1 MQINVEGRVR
11 NVSLPRA
18 RALLPMF
25 EAMINSIDSIDEL
38 EDDVADHRIEIQL
51 LREKSL
57 FTGDDT
63 DSQSLPAVCG
73 FEIVDDGVGFTE
85 ENFDAFNE
93 ADTQVKANRG
103 GRGVGRFLWLKAFD
117 RAEVQSSYRS
127 DGQLMERSFEFSLK
141 NADGIGGHQHGRAE
155 DADAEPLTKVRL
167 LDLKKEYKQA
177 VPRKAET
184 IAQRIVEHCIE
195 HFILGAM
202 PIVSLVDEA
211 TDETIDLGVVYDDLV
226 TGTKVEDLELRGQQ
240 FQVIHLT
247 LNASSGLKHKICY
260 CANRRVVMEETIATG
275 IPNLPPSL
283 VSAETG
289 DAIVYAAYVTA
300 GYLDDHVNQ
309 ERTSFDTIPAD
320 TLSLENLLAWPE
332 IQEGVLDLSRR
343 FLEPHT
349 RQAKAEK
356 EERIRQYVSDEAPQ
370 YRHILKRHPEKLEQ
384 VPADVPDAALD
395 TALHE
400 IQREIDDTLR
410 EEANS
415 LLGTVLSETAGEL
428 TEEQLEEFS
437 RFWEEYNEAGKAALA
452 KYIVQR
458 KLTLTLLQKSLER
471 TDSGKYPIEDI
482 VHQMIFPMRSTSDDL
497 TYEQHNLWI
506 IDERLA
512 YHYYLASD
520 TELRATEPLESEDKS
535 RPDLVV
541 FFDRPIAVV
550 EGEAPYSSGIVVFE
564 FKRPMRKDY
573 RADDNPIDQVLGY
586 VQKIRRDKAE
596 TPGGRQIIIPDATP
610 FYCYVIADLTENLRL
625 RAERHGLIETP
636 DGYGFFGYVKG
647 LQTYVEVIGFD
658 KLVRDARR
666 RNRILFDKLKL
677 PPTLPESSSDD
688 SQQ

>member
-1 MQINVEGRVR
+1 M
-11 NVSLPRA
+11 RA
-18 RALLPMF
+18 RSRPLLPMF
-25 EAMINSIDSIDEL
+25 EAVINSIDAINDL
-38 EDDVADHRIEIQL
+38 RDDVSDHRIVIRL
-51 LREKSL
+51 LRESSL
-57 FTGDDT
+57 FTGDDA

-73 FEIVDDGVGFTE
+73 FEIVDDGIGFTE

-93 ADTQVKANRG
+93 ADTQVKADRG
-103 GRGVGRFLWLKAFD
+103 GKGVGRFLWLKAFD
-117 RAEVQSSYRS
+117 RAEIKSCYHS
-127 DGQLMERSFEFSLK
+127 DGQLMERSFKFTLGTP
-141 NADGIGGHQHGRAE
+141 DGIGDHQHGRAG
-155 DADAEPLTKVRL
+155 DADAEPLTRVRL
-167 LDLKKEYKQA
+167 LDFKEEYKQA

-202 PIVSLVDEA
+202 PRVQLVDET
-211 TDETIDLGVVYDDLV
+211 TDETIDLDVVYDDLV
-226 TGTKVEDLELRGQQ
+226 AGTEIEDVELRHQQ
-240 FQVIHLT
+240 FHVIHLT
-247 LNASSGLKHKICY
+247 LNASSDLKHRICY
-260 CANRRVVMEETIATG
+260 CANRRVVTAETIATG
-275 IPNLPPSL
+275 IPNLPPNL

-320 TLSLENLLAWPE
+320 TPSLEDLLTWSE
-332 IQEGVLDLSRR
+332 IQEGVLGLSRR

-349 RQAKAEK
+349 RQVKAEK
-356 EERIRQYVSDEAPQ
+356 EERIREYVSHEAPQ
-370 YRHILKRHPEKLEQ
+370 YRYILKHHPEKLERI
-384 VPADVPDAALD
+384 PADASGGALD

-400 IQREIDDTLR
+400 LQRESEDSLR
-410 EEANS
+410 EEAHS
-415 LLGTVLSETAGEL
+415 LLGSVLSETAGEP
-428 TEEQLEEFS
+428 TEEQLQEFS

-458 KLTLTLLQKSLER
+458 KLTLTLLQNSLER
-471 TDSGKYPIEDI
+471 RESGKYPLEDV
-482 VHQMIFPMRSTSDDL
+482 VHQMIFPMRSTSDEL

-520 TELRATEPLESEDKS
+520 TELRTMAPLESEDKS

-573 RADDNPIDQVLGY
+573 GADDNPIDQVLGY
-586 VQKIRRDKAE
+586 VQKIRESKAE
-596 TPGGRQIIIPDATP
+596 TPSGRQISIPDATP
-610 FYCYVIADLTENLRL
+610 FYCYVVADLTENLKR
-625 RAERHGLIETP
+625 RAARHGLIETP

-647 LQTYVEVIGFD
+647 LEAYIEVIGFD

-677 PPTLPESSSDD
+677 PPALPENSGDD
-688 SQQ
+688 SLE